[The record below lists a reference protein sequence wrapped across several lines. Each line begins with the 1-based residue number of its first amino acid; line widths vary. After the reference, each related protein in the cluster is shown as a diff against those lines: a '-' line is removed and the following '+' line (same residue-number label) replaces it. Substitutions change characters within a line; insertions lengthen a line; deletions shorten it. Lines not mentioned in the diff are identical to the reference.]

1 MASTSDC
8 AYARQLVQ
16 AYFTMLTVG
25 CQREDCTN
33 SYCYS
38 NFQRGTLTATE
49 AAIKSIYFAVYA
61 PVPLC
66 FEFELQQEENLVTT
80 KLSPSEDVKDPE
92 PQQTEEEGNQVEEV
106 SDNLTDSIEE
116 PRGSKEELHPETSE
130 IETPTILQTET
141 FSVQSFPTD
150 TSSSCKSTPRKR
162 LSVAKQLDNGL
173 NKSRQPLV
181 KRPTMVTRVVVQPMQ
196 KPTIESL
203 MGDGSTSNSKTEAD
217 VLSQQPE
224 HQQQA
229 TKMSSSLM
237 DAKRRISRPKE
248 KLFDAIRRSFSWS
261 KKAPLGMK

>member
-61 PVPLC
+61 P
-66 FEFELQQEENLVTT
+66 
-80 KLSPSEDVKDPE
+80 
-92 PQQTEEEGNQVEEV
+92 
-106 SDNLTDSIEE
+106 
-116 PRGSKEELHPETSE
+116 EELHPETSE

-196 KPTIESL
+196 KPTIE
-203 MGDGSTSNSKTEAD
+203 T
-217 VLSQQPE
+217 
-224 HQQQA
+224 